1 MPEQLVRG
9 RACAVNVC
17 TVSTDP
23 LRSTDPAA
31 AASVAMLQSEWKST
45 LTAASLDDD
54 DFREKLNQFM
64 SDANMLHLSHREM
77 KSSYGVVVAAV
88 IVLQRR
94 IKEWVTERKRYKD
107 SNKVLYRDAWGYAEQ
122 KAPDVARA
130 TARLRLKRV
139 NEHGWRAPLN
149 RRYET
154 LGDVKTQIGRKPV
167 NAAPSD
173 EDERRR
179 ALSEPL
185 VLNLNET
192 RHGLVHKFE
201 HTYFCVQHT
210 DVRAHLVI
218 EVEAT
223 GHGDTR
229 ASLDP
234 DIFVS
239 RTDKIPLPTLTH
251 YTWKSSGLGD
261 DRVEISTKDPEF
273 GVGLYSIAV
282 YGGGGGG
289 GGNECRFA
297 VRAHAYRPVGRGESV
312 TGPYSHVDKTLYEVR
327 FASERRQSDS
337 RRQRAMCGQD
347 AGHLMAERV
356 ERGERGNDTNSN
368 VGLTPA
374 RRLLRLEE
382 AVLPLA
388 APIIDYWLHPPA
400 MRKMLRIPG
409 RSPEMRIAGS
419 SAAPHAAPAASDVQL
434 SQRQSHR
441 QLADSFLNAVRPKL
455 AFALER
461 PMTELISRAA
471 GHSLSKRS
479 QRPATP
485 TGQSSGGAKKYEP
498 RGLLQVGMNEDWVAA
513 VVARAAVPISLPP
526 GCRLFNEG
534 DPCVFVAFVI
544 TGELEQETPSGAHA
558 CMHADTP
565 AHAAPAAAPTPGPAP
580 VAAHAADRGEGEGEA
595 LTGEG
600 EDEDEAT
607 TAASAA
613 AAFLAAREPLTHF
626 HAGHVIG
633 DRGLLGRERLARKAS
648 VRVCGSGPATLL
660 LLPLPTLKL
669 LSNIEPEGFEAI
681 VRLLAA
687 ASSSM
692 PHLSVAADDWA
703 GLVRAHSPRSPLSR
717 KGSAPHHDSR
727 SASPTG
733 SQWSHQGGKSPREV
747 SCHVARSLGAHARA
761 RFRTAQAVLL
771 HTAATMEQQVADFDV
786 TTLEP
791 EEAPVPTAD
800 EAVAEPGESV
810 RSGRAGAPAAA
821 TVVSLEGTLASAVMG
836 TLSSASP
843 VALARRASVGLGLAP
858 AAAQPSA
865 SSNLLPGPL
874 TRASSAMGTFRGA
887 PALGRSRSA
896 VMSMSHPTGPTP
908 ITAPMSRGMSSVSMA
923 LLSGGSASMAL
934 LSGGSGGSGVGA
946 VVNGVIQDTVCVM
959 RASPKT
965 PIVMN
970 VGMGAARPPG
980 SIVDFEPRRPTTA
993 PELAMSAS
1001 APMLGEYRLPST
1013 ATLKLLPAGAG
1024 SALRSSGTALE
1035 FFRRRDADAARR
1047 ESQLQR
1053 PQRRFE
1059 PRAPNTALRAPGP
1072 LRFGALATPGSLEV
1086 LLPHEALA
1094 DPATAMPAQLLRQAT
1109 QTPEAIKAAKAA
1121 YAAKAAQ
1128 AAARNSAALGLRAAQ
1143 EEYYSILADTAIA
1156 VDIAMTRPG
1165 PMALITRARLQR
1177 EHEEQVRERLHRERQ
1192 ATSSQALADAAA
1204 EEELERREGRSTRR
1218 SASMTSLKT
1227 RPSGLFV
1234 VSPQGTP
1241 SGRRSPGGERP
1252 ITPNSLGRS
1261 TPTHASDDSPHS
1273 VHHSASPRSP
1283 GLESIVTIPAS
1294 ASANTHASA
1303 ADPARS
1309 TRRST
1314 RPRVA
1319 KLKPAEEPKGHGQ
1332 AGRVKQRVALAA
1344 SAFVHS
1350 RREAGQGLREELNRA
1365 ADERMEAYQCKMM
1378 ALDVERLVQQ
1388 TSVLD
1393 PKKEMRKV
1401 RERAFA
1407 LAKQRAQALV

>member
-1 MPEQLVRG
+1 
-9 RACAVNVC
+9 
-17 TVSTDP
+17 
-23 LRSTDPAA
+23 
-31 AASVAMLQSEWKST
+31 MLQSEWKST
-45 LTAASLDDD
+45 LMEASLDND
-54 DFREKLNQFM
+54 DFREKLDKFM
-64 SDANMLHLSHREM
+64 SDANMLHLSHREV
-77 KSSYGVVVAAV
+77 KARYGVVVAAV

-94 IKEWVTERKRYKD
+94 IKAWVTERKRYKD

-122 KAPDVARA
+122 KPPDVARA

-192 RHGLVHKFE
+192 RHGLVRKFE

-210 DVRAHLVI
+210 DARAHLVI

-239 RTDKIPLPTLTH
+239 RSDKIPLPTLTH
-251 YTWKSSGLGD
+251 NTWRSSGLGD
-261 DRVEISTKDPEF
+261 DRVDISTKDPEF

-289 GGNECRFA
+289 GGNECHFA

-356 ERGERGNDTNSN
+356 ERGERGNDTNST

-388 APIIDYWLHPPA
+388 APITDYWLHPPA

-409 RSPEMRIAGS
+409 TSPEMRIPGR
-419 SAAPHAAPAASDVQL
+419 SATPHAVPAASDAQVSQRQM
-434 SQRQSHR
+434 SQRQSFR

-461 PMTELISRAA
+461 PLTELISRAS
-471 GHSLSKRS
+471 GHSLSRRS

-485 TGQSSGGAKKYEP
+485 TGPSSGGAKKHEP

-513 VVARAAVPISLPP
+513 VVARVAVPVSLPP
-526 GCRLFNEG
+526 GRRLFNEG
-534 DPCVFVAFVI
+534 DPCAFVAFVI
-544 TGELEQETPSGAHA
+544 SGELEQEIPSGAHA
-558 CMHADTP
+558 DAP
-565 AHAAPAAAPTPGPAP
+565 ALAAPAAAPTAAPAP
-580 VAAHAADRGEGEGEA
+580 AAAPAADRGEGEA
-595 LTGEG
+595 LTGED
-600 EDEDEAT
+600 EDDEDEEEA
-607 TAASAA
+607 TAAASGTA

-669 LSNIEPEGFEAI
+669 LSELEPEGFEAV

-692 PHLSVAADDWA
+692 PHLGVAADDWA
-703 GLVRAHSPRSPLSR
+703 GLVRAHSPRSPPRR
-717 KGSAPHHDSR
+717 KGSTPHHDSR

-747 SCHVARSLGAHARA
+747 SSHVARSLGAHARA
-761 RFRTAQAVLL
+761 RFRSAQTVLL
-771 HTAATMEQQVADFDV
+771 HTAATMEQHVADFDV

-791 EEAPVPTAD
+791 EEAPAPTAD
-800 EAVAEPGESV
+800 EAVAELGES
-810 RSGRAGAPAAA
+810 APAAA
-821 TVVSLEGTLASAVMG
+821 TVGLEGTLNSAVMG

-843 VALARRASVGLGLAP
+843 ATLGRRASVGLGHAP

-865 SSNLLPGPL
+865 SSLLPGPL
-874 TRASSAMGTFRGA
+874 TRASTAMGTFRGA
-887 PALGRSRSA
+887 PSLGRSGGYVTSQ
-896 VMSMSHPTGPTP
+896 PTGP
-908 ITAPMSRGMSSVSMA
+908 APMSRGMSSVSMA
-923 LLSGGSASMAL
+923 LLSGGS
-934 LSGGSGGSGVGA
+934 GGSAVGA
-946 VVNGVIQDTVCVM
+946 VVNGVVNGVIQDTVSVM
-959 RASPKT
+959 RASPKSS
-965 PIVMN
+965 IVMN

-980 SIVDFEPRRPTTA
+980 SIVDFEPRRPATA

-1047 ESQLQR
+1047 ESQL
-1053 PQRRFE
+1053 
-1059 PRAPNTALRAPGP
+1059 NTALRPPGP
-1072 LRFGALATPGSLEV
+1072 LRFGALATPGRLEV

-1094 DPATAMPAQLLRQAT
+1094 DPAAAMPAQLLRQAT

-1121 YAAKAAQ
+1121 YATKAAQ
-1128 AAARNSAALGLRAAQ
+1128 AAARNTAALSMRAAQ

-1177 EHEEQVRERLHRERQ
+1177 EHEERERERRLREHH

-1204 EEELERREGRSTRR
+1204 EVELERREGRSTRR

-1234 VSPQGTP
+1234 VSPQGAS

-1273 VHHSASPRSP
+1273 VPHSASPPRSP
-1283 GLESIVTIPAS
+1283 GLESTATIPAT
-1294 ASANTHASA
+1294 ASANTQASA
-1303 ADPARS
+1303 AVP
-1309 TRRST
+1309 

-1319 KLKPAEEPKGHGQ
+1319 KLKPVEEPKGHGQ